1 MRLKKERHELV
12 FGIQWNIYGGAF
24 SRKLTAKSSI
34 VDSRPGSKYPSYE
47 RNKLF
52 SFSIKATWKA
62 TTLGIRMC
70 STELL
75 LWKNQ
80 KSLTPY
86 PMILYKLDSTAE
98 IFLGIFNFF
107 RTTYF
112 TKQLQTNNC
121 KGLLFAWNVKWLLF
135 PWDCIRTTAT
145 M

>member
-1 MRLKKERHELV
+1 MRQLV
-12 FGIQWNIYGGAF
+12 HSLSCDNNLLSYHLW
-24 SRKLTAKSSI
+24 SRQI
-34 VDSRPGSKYPSYE
+34 VRESEKVYKCFVQDC
-47 RNKLF
+47 
-52 SFSIKATWKA
+52 
-62 TTLGIRMC
+62 TLGIRMC

-121 KGLLFAWNVKWLLF
+121 KGLLFAWNVK
-135 PWDCIRTTAT
+135 
-145 M
+145 